1 VQGTSFL
8 SQIVPLI
15 ESSQAFRP
23 RRSESC
29 GSFRAR
35 ACEPPAARPGGSQ
48 NRRAAGGRDGIRHYG
63 FLANGARTEHLARC
77 CRLLNLS
84 TKPDEAKIADETT
97 VATASSPGATSPS
110 APTRPRHRSLRH
122 LMSPLRH
129 PYLPPDSHR
138 RCGRSSR
145 RHRRRYALPRSKPFF
160 ESNPRG
166 HFLHDAAAPRSLNRT
181 NVLRNRRAP
190 RLFPGL
196 DASVAS
202 LALALSP

>member
-1 VQGTSFL
+1 M
-8 SQIVPLI
+8 
-15 ESSQAFRP
+15 AFVTMASWPMAPAPSASPDVVACSISRPNPTRP
-23 RRSESC
+23 R
-29 GSFRAR
+29 
-35 ACEPPAARPGGSQ
+35 SQ
-48 NRRAAGGRDGIRHYG
+48 
-63 FLANGARTEHLARC
+63 T
-77 CRLLNLS
+77 S
-84 TKPDEAKIADETT
+84 TT

-110 APTRPRHRSLRH
+110 APTAAAPCSTSPSYRARPRRRSLRH

-166 HFLHDAAAPRSLNRT
+166 HFLHDAAAPHSLNRT

-196 DASVAS
+196 DASAAS